1 MYYLKYKTVIEFI
14 EFSVLATVVLTYI
27 SSLVKWHSDRKEFL
41 MQRNLNSVNHT
52 SRQVPCV
59 RTSYNLEHKFV
70 LKLFCVEAKGR
81 RALDMLRVHLM
92 NTVCQHY
99 CNTVGRCYIVHIH
112 HILEGYVSN
121 VLYKSL
127 GILICI
133 FINQIT
139 I

>member
-59 RTSYNLEHKFV
+59 RTNYNLEHKFV

-92 NTVCQHY
+92 NTVC
-99 CNTVGRCYIVHIH
+99 
-112 HILEGYVSN
+112 
-121 VLYKSL
+121 
-127 GILICI
+127 
-133 FINQIT
+133 
-139 I
+139 